1 MPSNKSAHIL
11 STPSNLPE
19 FYLLVLTFIKISRY
33 SQSTLIDESKGVA
46 SILLIIASI
55 LSSKSMRSYKEKQSE
70 NFENIADLIFL
81 SSLIIIFTITFLV
94 AFLTVF

>member
-11 STPSNLPE
+11 STPSNLSG
-19 FYLLVLTFIKISRY
+19 FCLLVLTFIKISRY

-55 LSSKSMRSYKEKQSE
+55 LSSQSMRSYKEKQSE